1 MMRRN
6 ILRFIERDFAE
17 ATPVGL
23 ILRDLGMIH
32 EEALNAILLGGLTQ
46 QIFVEAVGNGI
57 GNDDM
62 AALVCLC
69 GEASGITL
77 TDHLKES

>member
-23 ILRDLGMIH
+23 IPGDLGLIH
-32 EEALNAILLGGLTQ
+32 EEALNAILRGGLNQ
-46 QIFVEAVGNGI
+46 QIFVEAVGNGM

-62 AALVCLC
+62 AAVVCLW
-69 GEASGITL
+69 GEASGMTV